1 MQSIYH
7 SNSPPYR
14 VGLLGDSLGIS
25 FRRPVRMFRKTL
37 VAFAMI
43 SVAASAQSAVV
54 INEGFDNIFGL
65 AAKG

>member
-1 MQSIYH
+1 
-7 SNSPPYR
+7 
-14 VGLLGDSLGIS
+14 
-25 FRRPVRMFRKTL
+25 MFRKTL

-43 SVAASAQSAVV
+43 GVAASAQSAVV